1 MPWTDETAVAVL
13 PRRNTWTSV
22 ARGFVG
28 RCPHCG
34 QGKLFRA
41 FLKVTDRCEACGEDF
56 SHQRADDFPAY
67 IVILI
72 VGHILVP
79 TALLV
84 ETEFSPSY
92 PVQLAVWLPLALVLS
107 LALLQPVKGAI
118 VGLQWAL
125 RMHGFGE
132 LPDADAMPGKN
143 TDLLACMPDRS
154 GTGVK

>member
-1 MPWTDETAVAVL
+1 MPWTDRTADVVL
-13 PRRNTWTSV
+13 PRRDAWTSL
-22 ARGFVG
+22 ARGFTG
-28 RCPHCG
+28 RCSHCG
-34 QGKLFRA
+34 KGKLFHA
-41 FLKVTDRCEACGEDF
+41 FLKVTDHCEACGEDF

-79 TALLV
+79 IALLV
-84 ETEFSPSY
+84 ETEYSPSY

-132 LPDADAMPGKN
+132 LPDADALPGKEH
-143 TDLLACMPDRS
+143 
-154 GTGVK
+154 

>member
-1 MPWTDETAVAVL
+1 MPWTDQTAVAL
-13 PRRNTWTSV
+13 PRRDTWTAL
-22 ARGFVG
+22 ARGIAG

-34 QGKLFRA
+34 HGKLFRA

-79 TALLV
+79 IALVV

-143 TDLLACMPDRS
+143 TDLTRMPDVGRR
-154 GTGVK
+154 